1 MGENYPVKYQG
12 GKLPHNPLQV
22 AALRHSLR
30 GLTPRHG
37 LCGRTIKGIIG
48 MNHCNLYESGEA
60 VLAMTAWGIMMQK
73 DDDLARQVLLDI
85 EADPDPIHIFAIAS
99 GASEADRI
107 RYYHM
112 RLLVDAGLLEESG
125 KHGGAFRI
133 TMAGHDFLAMT
144 RTSEQWVAVKTVA
157 KGLGGATLR
166 MLAQVAEQM
175 VIAKGRE
182 MGLLP

>member
-1 MGENYPVKYQG
+1 
-12 GKLPHNPLQV
+12 
-22 AALRHSLR
+22 
-30 GLTPRHG
+30 
-37 LCGRTIKGIIG
+37 

-60 VLAMTAWGIMMQK
+60 VLAMTAWGMMMQK

-112 RLLVDAGLLEESG
+112 RLLVDAGFLEETG
-125 KHGGAFRI
+125 RHGGTFRI
-133 TMAGHDFLAMT
+133 TNAGHDFLALT
-144 RTSEQWVAVKTVA
+144 RDGENWAGVKKVAGTIK
-157 KGLGGATLR
+157 GATLR
-166 MLAQVAEQM
+166 MLGQIAEQLAM
-175 VIAKGRE
+175 AKLRE